1 MPYYLTRQTPDLTVQ
16 RDDDVTYAHDLNG
29 NLTFLNEEGE
39 RLSGYSRAEACRMN
53 IAELLDPE
61 IAGQIHQEILRNAQE
76 CVGTVYEIDV
86 IAKDGRRVPLEA
98 SMRIV
103 SRDEDPIEI
112 QWIAVPSVIRNPSL
126 PLRGL
131 RCLDERFFFGSL
143 SLEIRS

>member
-1 MPYYLTRQTPDLTVQ
+1 MPYYLTRHTPDLMVQ

-53 IAELLDPE
+53 IAELRDPE

-126 PLRGL
+126 SFRGL
-131 RCLDERFFFGSL
+131 RCLDEGFFFGSL